1 MTRKTFLLAFMWA
14 CSPAMDDSGSPIE
27 EEWSCSHQESRFSA
41 NVEAV
46 TPDMGWD
53 AVDFFIHDA
62 DEGWTLPMVLED
74 GVWTVR
80 AALYDLDCNSDAL
93 GAYFDYVD

>member
-1 MTRKTFLLAFMWA
+1 
-14 CSPAMDDSGSPIE
+14 
-27 EEWSCSHQESRFSA
+27 
-41 NVEAV
+41 
-46 TPDMGWD
+46 MGWD

-74 GVWTVR
+74 GAWTVR